1 MEMIEKISKYLLIS
15 SAALLVPACGINAQ
29 SSEAKPQSAQQLTLK
44 KGQYLSVVM
53 PDAKEGGDKIRGD
66 YYQRAFPLGSQF
78 GLEREIGLNVDD
90 IIFSDFKPASLIFF
104 SYPDPASERKL
115 SNHADWPEIKAMRP
129 KAWNE
134 LKVYSASLDNDLDL
148 KFDPE
153 KSYTLVVA
161 WVNSDNPGDYARY
174 LDGITPAVEAAGG
187 RFIYKMHNP
196 QYEAHGSSL
205 LAPQQLTFVEWDTLD
220 GFAKVRASPEY
231 KEYSRYFASGITKV
245 EFYRM
250 SLPKK

>member
-1 MEMIEKISKYLLIS
+1 
-15 SAALLVPACGINAQ
+15 
-29 SSEAKPQSAQQLTLK
+29 
-44 KGQYLSVVM
+44 M
-53 PDAKEGGDKIRGD
+53 PEPKEGGETALQE
-66 YYQRAFPLGSQF
+66 YAQRAFPLGSQF
-78 GLEREIGLNVDD
+78 GLQREIGLNVDH
-90 IIFSDFKPASLIFF
+90 IIVSDFKPVSMIFF
-104 SYPDPASERKL
+104 SYPDAASERKF
-115 SNHADWPEIKAMRP
+115 SQHPDWPATKVMRP

-148 KFDPE
+148 KFNPE

-205 LAPQQLTFVEWDTLD
+205 PAPQQLTFVEWDTLD
-220 GFAKVRASPEY
+220 GFAKVRTSAEY
-231 KEYSRYFASGITKV
+231 KEYSRYFTSGITKV